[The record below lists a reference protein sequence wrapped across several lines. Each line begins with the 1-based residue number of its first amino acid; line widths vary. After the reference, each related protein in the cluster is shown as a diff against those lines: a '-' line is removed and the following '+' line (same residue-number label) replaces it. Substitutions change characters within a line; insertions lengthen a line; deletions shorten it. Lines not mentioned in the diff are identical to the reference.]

1 MTRVKEQQE
10 QLEEMLAVCSDLGAE
25 VEYHPEY
32 GHFTAMVWEGWAL
45 PHDEGKAL
53 SIQDQIYQR
62 TAQYPRL
69 VCYRFDP
76 FSTLVYAV

>member
-1 MTRVKEQQE
+1 MTKAE
-10 QLEEMLAVCSDLGAE
+10 QLEEMLAVFRNLGAE

-32 GHFTAMVWEGWAL
+32 SHFTAMVWEGWAQ
-45 PHDEGKAL
+45 PYNEEKAL
-53 SIQDQIYQR
+53 SIQDQIYQT

>member
-1 MTRVKEQQE
+1 MTNAE
-10 QLEEMLAVCSDLGAE
+10 QLEEMLAVCRNLGAE
-25 VEYHPEY
+25 VKSHPEQGY
-32 GHFTAMVWEGWAL
+32 FTAMVWDGWAR
-45 PHDEGKAL
+45 PYDEEEAL
-53 SIQDQIYQR
+53 SIQNQIYQR

>member
-1 MTRVKEQQE
+1 MTKTE
-10 QLEEMLAVCSDLGAE
+10 QLEEMLAICRSLGAE

-32 GHFTAMVWEGWAL
+32 SHFTAMVWEGWSL
-45 PHDEGKAL
+45 PHDEGAAL
-53 SIQDQIYQR
+53 AIQNQIDQR

-76 FSTLVYAV
+76 FSTLVYAI